1 MNAPTRLVAR
11 GMIRLCVV
19 MLLCSSL
26 CAQRPA
32 QPADAQEQNQPDS
45 QFETVTVS
53 DPRPVAAA
61 VKQLE
66 AIYEWPITYED
77 PMTVNDHRLEDV
89 TEQVQRTPNPSRR
102 VIIQKSGTLLFTY
115 QVTPPG
121 ASEDQD
127 PGQARRGREAA
138 VSDALTS
145 VLDGYAASGGPETFT
160 VREEDGIFHVAA
172 INFLNKE
179 GALQESARI
188 LGTKITILP
197 KQRTRSALF
206 QEICRSLSKTAGIL
220 IAEGTFPRQG
230 SEADT
235 PTPISGSDVTAQSL
249 LSQLL
254 AELSTPVYRDL
265 TFKGSDNENVTR
277 HQLTWNGGPISWE
290 LLYGPEWGY
299 ALNVYAIS
307 QDSK

>member
-11 GMIRLCVV
+11 RMIRIGVV
-19 MLLCSSL
+19 MVLCSSL

-102 VIIQKSGTLLFTY
+102 VIIQKSVTLLFTY

-121 ASEDQD
+121 SSSDEES
-127 PGQARRGREAA
+127 GQTRRNREAA
-138 VSDALTS
+138 ISDALTS

-160 VREEDGIFHVAA
+160 VRAEGGIFHVAP

-179 GALQESARI
+179 GTLQESTRI
-188 LGTKITILP
+188 LDTKITILP
-197 KQRTRSALF
+197 KQRTKAALF
-206 QEICRSLSKTAGIL
+206 QEICKSLSKTTGIY
-220 IAEGTFPRQG
+220 IEEGAFPRQG
-230 SEADT
+230 SETET
-235 PTPISGSDVTAQSL
+235 PTTISGSDVPAYFL
-249 LSQLL
+249 LNQLL
-254 AELSTPVYRDL
+254 AELSTPVYRGL
-265 TFKGSDNENVTR
+265 TFEGADNEKVTQR
-277 HQLTWNGGPISWE
+277 QRTWNGGPMSWE
-290 LLYGPEWGY
+290 LFYGPGCGY
-299 ALNVYAIS
+299 TLNVYAII
-307 QDSK
+307 QGGK